1 MPYHFRITVL
11 HFHHCYR
18 VCVEIGNVWGSGYVE
33 IRNTEGT
40 NVKLRERRLIDKVDE
55 CGSDDED
62 EDEDEENDAEYA
74 ATYATAITFSGF

>member
-1 MPYHFRITVL
+1 
-11 HFHHCYR
+11 
-18 VCVEIGNVWGSGYVE
+18 
-33 IRNTEGT
+33 
-40 NVKLRERRLIDKVDE
+40 VKLRERRLIDEVEE